1 MHRLIAKRRIEFFTD
16 GDEGST
22 EPLKNH
28 SSYFLSSSVLGAV
41 SRRSCAPNRG

>member
-1 MHRLIAKRRIEFFTD
+1 MHRLIAKRLIKFFTD

-28 SSYFLSSSVLGAV
+28 SSHFLSSSVLGAV
-41 SRRSCAPNRG
+41 SRGSCAPNRG